1 MTGFGID
8 RIIPHKCVIQG
19 LRRASVGVEIVK
31 ELQFTQ
37 SRKGDVLVL
46 AVSGEVDITTT
57 AAFQRRLEKLLAAG
71 EKKLVLDLTETS
83 YIGSS
88 GLGAISRTAKELRG
102 KGGEL
107 CLASVH
113 YLSREVMKFFGL
125 MPIVRICDT
134 VEEALKALEPPDKA

>member
-1 MTGFGID
+1 
-8 RIIPHKCVIQG
+8 
-19 LRRASVGVEIVK
+19 VK
-31 ELQFTQ
+31 ELRFTA

-46 AVSGEVDITTT
+46 GVSGEVGITTS
-57 AAFQRRLEKLLAAG
+57 AAFQQKLEKLLAAG
-71 EKKLVLDLTETS
+71 EKKLILDLTKTS

-88 GLGAISRTAKELRG
+88 GLGAISRAAKELRE

-134 VEEALKALEPPDKA
+134 VEEAVKSLRQPDKT